1 VAKNE
6 AVELEVL
13 PDLPEVSDALVVLEV
28 DGQEFHFPRDQD
40 DWPTGAI
47 VAAGR
52 VRDGRAT
59 YDEVVECLLGDE
71 QWSQLKLLPWRSFKE
86 FLKLFSEAMDEMN
99 K

>member
-13 PDLPEVSDALVVLEV
+13 PDLPEVPDVLVVLEV

-52 VRDGRAT
+52 VSTGRAQ

-71 QWSQLKLLPWRSFKE
+71 QWSRLKLLPFRSFKE
-86 FLKLFSEAMDEMN
+86 FLKLFSESMDEIN

>member
-1 VAKNE
+1 MAKNE

-13 PDLPEVSDALVVLEV
+13 PDLPEVPDVLVVLEV

-52 VRDGRAT
+52 VSTGRAQ

-71 QWSQLKLLPWRSFKE
+71 QWSRLKLLPFRSFKE
-86 FLKLFSEAMDEMN
+86 FLKLFSESMDEIN